1 MKMKKLSA
9 LILCF
14 TMLLSM
20 SFSAEVYA
28 HEEDIMRTENYQKT
42 KAFVDSGDI
51 YDLGLYSM
59 EDAVRIIGRQDPD
72 FADLCGE
79 PQTVASLAV
88 LISQEDDEFLKNL
101 MVFWYN
107 YLLIQHGFPV
117 TYSNTSDYVSYT
129 LTLPGGKTIDAL
141 LYLSDCPYYTDAEH
155 GTTHYLTNVK
165 YYRLS
170 HQYIL
175 SGNYYYCKCCGYKNP
190 TMVVSGVTK

>member
-1 MKMKKLSA
+1 MEMKKLSA

-42 KAFVDSGDI
+42 
-51 YDLGLYSM
+51 
-59 EDAVRIIGRQDPD
+59 
-72 FADLCGE
+72 
-79 PQTVASLAV
+79 
-88 LISQEDDEFLKNL
+88 
-101 MVFWYN
+101 
-107 YLLIQHGFPV
+107 
-117 TYSNTSDYVSYT
+117 
-129 LTLPGGKTIDAL
+129 
-141 LYLSDCPYYTDAEH
+141 
-155 GTTHYLTNVK
+155 NVK

>member
-88 LISQEDDEFLKNL
+88 LPPANWVTRLEAT
-101 MVFWYN
+101 
-107 YLLIQHGFPV
+107 PV
-117 TYSNTSDYVSYT
+117 AA
-129 LTLPGGKTIDAL
+129 TIPIF
-141 LYLSDCPYYTDAEH
+141 C
-155 GTTHYLTNVK
+155 V
-165 YYRLS
+165 
-170 HQYIL
+170 
-175 SGNYYYCKCCGYKNP
+175 
-190 TMVVSGVTK
+190 

>member
-1 MKMKKLSA
+1 
-9 LILCF
+9 
-14 TMLLSM
+14 
-20 SFSAEVYA
+20 
-28 HEEDIMRTENYQKT
+28 
-42 KAFVDSGDI
+42 
-51 YDLGLYSM
+51 M

-88 LISQEDDEFLKNL
+88 LISQEDDEFLKKL

-141 LYLSDCPYYTDAEH
+141 LYTGNSTPDTYANASSYTSAILLSLSSYRYNCHSYAWYLH
-155 GTTHYLTNVK
+155 GDINSQSRSFGLTTILVLPTQHLPVQPRSILLKWGTLLLTRTLK
-165 YYRLS
+165 IS
-170 HQYIL
+170 IL
-175 SGNYYYCKCCGYKNP
+175 
-190 TMVVSGVTK
+190 

>member
-1 MKMKKLSA
+1 MNMKKLSA

-88 LISQEDDEFLKNL
+88 LISQEDDEFLKN
-101 MVFWYN
+101 MTV
-107 YLLIQHGFPV
+107 
-117 TYSNTSDYVSYT
+117 YSRLDLYSDYLHKPLNIDVNWEVQVNMIINKWFSTT
-129 LTLPGGKTIDAL
+129 LTTNLMYDDDVKIVQKD
-141 LYLSDCPYYTDAEH
+141 
-155 GTTHYLTNVK
+155 GTKGARVQFK
-165 YYRLS
+165 E
-170 HQYIL
+170 IL
-175 SGNYYYCKCCGYKNP
+175 
-190 TMVVSGVTK
+190 GVGVQFNF

>member
-59 EDAVRIIGRQDPD
+59 EDAVRIIGRQDRILQIC
-72 FADLCGE
+72 A
-79 PQTVASLAV
+79 ASHKPWPL
-88 LISQEDDEFLKNL
+88 
-101 MVFWYN
+101 W
-107 YLLIQHGFPV
+107 
-117 TYSNTSDYVSYT
+117 
-129 LTLPGGKTIDAL
+129 
-141 LYLSDCPYYTDAEH
+141 LS
-155 GTTHYLTNVK
+155 
-165 YYRLS
+165 
-170 HQYIL
+170 
-175 SGNYYYCKCCGYKNP
+175 
-190 TMVVSGVTK
+190 

>member
-72 FADLCGE
+72 FADHTLRIRR
-79 PQTVASLAV
+79 SLRSRCPWP
-88 LISQEDDEFLKNL
+88 L
-101 MVFWYN
+101 W
-107 YLLIQHGFPV
+107 
-117 TYSNTSDYVSYT
+117 
-129 LTLPGGKTIDAL
+129 
-141 LYLSDCPYYTDAEH
+141 LS
-155 GTTHYLTNVK
+155 
-165 YYRLS
+165 
-170 HQYIL
+170 
-175 SGNYYYCKCCGYKNP
+175 
-190 TMVVSGVTK
+190 

>member
-129 LTLPGGKTIDAL
+129 LTLPEGKTIDAL
-141 LYLSDCPYYTDAEH
+141 LYTGNSTPDTYANASSYTSAILLS
-155 GTTHYLTNVK
+155 LSS
-165 YYRLS
+165 YRYNCHS
-170 HQYIL
+170 YAW
-175 SGNYYYCKCCGYKNP
+175 
-190 TMVVSGVTK
+190 

>member
-129 LTLPGGKTIDAL
+129 LT
-141 LYLSDCPYYTDAEH
+141 
-155 GTTHYLTNVK
+155 
-165 YYRLS
+165 
-170 HQYIL
+170 
-175 SGNYYYCKCCGYKNP
+175 
-190 TMVVSGVTK
+190 